1 MTRFWSNGSVCVAQ
15 AIVLALPP
23 AASAWAVQETVPQRS
38 REQVLQSVNGALAT
52 AARGDFSAARSSL
65 ELLLASCGSAAE
77 YRECRVLYASGLG
90 SLLQR
95 EAAAE
100 PESRDTLY
108 TQAVG
113 YYDRILREVPN
124 DQEALYGKAL
134 AYRGLGPHEWMES
147 FFVQAPTLDPARGAL
162 YLTFKGDY
170 YATARRWA
178 EAGDAY
184 RAAVQRD
191 ADDDGA
197 RSGLIDALEAL
208 GLASKPELLRLA
220 KDWELR
226 YSSSAADAYRAVL
239 TLSFA
244 PDGARDSVADA
255 AMVGLVRLQSRN
267 RLAVGA
273 VPEPVSAT
281 WTPVREIRGFL
292 TTASTQTAPW
302 WRQSAERTNALAQAA
317 LAGGRAASGA
327 PNYEL
332 AERLWREGVGFAP
345 RLSAISL
352 DLQRQLALLYSNQKR
367 LDPDGKKFDA
377 LEQDI
382 FSDKMGALA
391 VGDLEAAQ
399 RYHTTLGLIYLE
411 RGVWRGRQSARGA
424 EQQFTWALDKADERF
439 QRERFYQ
446 PLPEIRMLLAQHFDS
461 IGSKSLAARRYSE
474 AALGY
479 LDLDDIEDADSAVRR
494 AAAVGGQ
501 TADLARA
508 LGVRS
513 ALARGDAGACG
524 AQSLSSLSG
533 GARAFTLR
541 QRFKVLADCAKLD
554 AKRARAYAA
563 QAFTLVDSAHV
574 ALVGGADVTRFERVM
589 AALLGPFGMTFQ
601 PEHLDPF
608 ASPNAGQAILVSLP
622 GETVP
627 FAYTAQ
633 TDDVVGARIVA
644 ALGDVRSFPMAVAA
658 GVVSIVPPA
667 KPSPE
672 VIARIQQVS
681 GVKAVKYGAAG
692 SQ

>member
-1 MTRFWSNGSVCVAQ
+1 MTRVRSNRSLCVAQ
-15 AIVLALPP
+15 AIVLALAP

-77 YRECRVLYASGLG
+77 SRECRVLYASGLG

-124 DQEALYGKAL
+124 EPEALYGKAL
-134 AYRGLGPHEWMES
+134 AYRGLGPREWMES

-178 EAGDAY
+178 EAADAY

-220 KDWELR
+220 NDWELR

-239 TLSFA
+239 ILSFA

-273 VPEPVSAT
+273 VPERVSPT
-281 WTPVREIRGFL
+281 WTPVREIRSFL

-327 PNYEL
+327 PNYESPSDSGAKAL
-332 AERLWREGVGFAP
+332 ASRRGCPRFHSTCSGSWHCSIRLRSGSIPMARSSMRSSRTSSATRWARSLSEIS
-345 RLSAISL
+345 RRHSAIT
-352 DLQRQLALLYSNQKR
+352 RRLA
-367 LDPDGKKFDA
+367 
-377 LEQDI
+377 
-382 FSDKMGALA
+382 
-391 VGDLEAAQ
+391 
-399 RYHTTLGLIYLE
+399 
-411 RGVWRGRQSARGA
+411 
-424 EQQFTWALDKADERF
+424 
-439 QRERFYQ
+439 
-446 PLPEIRMLLAQHFDS
+446 
-461 IGSKSLAARRYSE
+461 
-474 AALGY
+474 
-479 LDLDDIEDADSAVRR
+479 
-494 AAAVGGQ
+494 
-501 TADLARA
+501 
-508 LGVRS
+508 
-513 ALARGDAGACG
+513 
-524 AQSLSSLSG
+524 
-533 GARAFTLR
+533 
-541 QRFKVLADCAKLD
+541 
-554 AKRARAYAA
+554 
-563 QAFTLVDSAHV
+563 
-574 ALVGGADVTRFERVM
+574 
-589 AALLGPFGMTFQ
+589 
-601 PEHLDPF
+601 
-608 ASPNAGQAILVSLP
+608 
-622 GETVP
+622 
-627 FAYTAQ
+627 
-633 TDDVVGARIVA
+633 
-644 ALGDVRSFPMAVAA
+644 
-658 GVVSIVPPA
+658 
-667 KPSPE
+667 
-672 VIARIQQVS
+672 
-681 GVKAVKYGAAG
+681 
-692 SQ
+692 